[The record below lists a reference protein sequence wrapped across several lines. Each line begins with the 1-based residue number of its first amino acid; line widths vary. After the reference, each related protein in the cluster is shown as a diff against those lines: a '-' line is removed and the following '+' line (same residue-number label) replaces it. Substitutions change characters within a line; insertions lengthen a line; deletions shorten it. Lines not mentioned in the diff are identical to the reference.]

1 MCQRKRGV
9 LNFTLKFD
17 DNRANLGAAIF
28 INDYTYI
35 CKHSACF
42 IQAPLSCWDGWI
54 KINNAN
60 KNSAIYD
67 GLLDRCKVEDQYFEN
82 DFISAPM
89 NGIDYII
96 GATNNTSIKNII
108 SSQPVRICYCNGRN
122 VSCNNKRKILDVK
135 KGETFKVAVAALDQA
150 SHMVDAPVFITS
162 MQKYVYHQE
171 MVQQVQMTK
180 KECSN
185 ITLKAS
191 SPNDSVELTIHANSP
206 CKDDEISEAITL
218 HINFKNCTCPIGFQ
232 SQLQEV
238 CVCDCDQQIK
248 PFINTC
254 NPSSMSLLRQGD
266 FWIDYFNN
274 TQYLIYPHCPY
285 DYCLPSTHDINI
297 SLNIPNGVD
306 DQCALNRTRLYCAAV
321 VNQAS
326 VYIWE
331 LHNAYHVQNIGLNF
345 FLLLCLVQWFLVL
358 F

>member
-1 MCQRKRGV
+1 
-9 LNFTLKFD
+9 
-17 DNRANLGAAIF
+17 
-28 INDYTYI
+28 
-35 CKHSACF
+35 
-42 IQAPLSCWDGWI
+42 
-54 KINNAN
+54 
-60 KNSAIYD
+60 
-67 GLLDRCKVEDQYFEN
+67 
-82 DFISAPM
+82 M
-89 NGIDYII
+89 NGTDCII

-232 SQLQEV
+232 PQLQEV

-297 SLNIPNGVD
+297 SLNIPNGAD
-306 DQCALNRTRLYCAAV
+306 DQCALNRT
-321 VNQAS
+321 
-326 VYIWE
+326 
-331 LHNAYHVQNIGLNF
+331 G
-345 FLLLCLVQWFLVL
+345 LLCSSCKSGLSLSLGTSQCLPCPKHWPKLLFIIMFDTMVSGIVLVSTILVL
-358 F
+358 NLTVATGTLNGLIFYANIVASNNITYNNTSKPNVFSVFIAWLNLELGIKICAFTMDWTHT